1 MEAQIV
7 ETIMMW
13 VGAAYLICV
22 AVALVIL
29 VFGMVIGAIAESVE
43 NLGKQ
48 W

>member
-1 MEAQIV
+1 MTAQIV

-22 AVALVIL
+22 TIALVIL

-43 NLGKQ
+43 NLRNR
-48 W
+48 

>member
-29 VFGMVIGAIAESVE
+29 AFGMVIGAIAESVE
-43 NLGKQ
+43 NLRKQ